1 MIQKVGVNPV
11 LYSGNSPVLLKQENS
26 QDNKPREF
34 DSNFYVDKK
43 GASAIKAKYFVASKY
58 PAERKPISFD
68 EYMEGLKRVPG
79 QDYDVTL
86 KGENGSKGAIIS
98 IYYKRGDVEISK
110 NHHWINGLG
119 SENYN
124 GGFETMN
131 FKDPSKPTIMTAY
144 DKYQK
149 PEWISYSYD
158 SNIEKHLD
166 LLPKDISLKTTPG
179 NYEEYLKSNNIDYIK
194 QITSFS
200 GDKSHSVKF
209 IINEKSKR
217 REIDFYDSVT
227 VGYSSI
233 SNTEKTFDK
242 TGKEIDKISTEI
254 TLNDGKPRAIQVTV
268 FHPEVKILQ

>member
-1 MIQKVGVNPV
+1 MLQKVSVNRV
-11 LYSGNSPVLLKQENS
+11 FFKGNSPVLLKQENS

-149 PEWISYSYD
+149 PEWI
-158 SNIEKHLD
+158 
-166 LLPKDISLKTTPG
+166 
-179 NYEEYLKSNNIDYIK
+179 
-194 QITSFS
+194 
-200 GDKSHSVKF
+200 
-209 IINEKSKR
+209 
-217 REIDFYDSVT
+217 
-227 VGYSSI
+227 
-233 SNTEKTFDK
+233 
-242 TGKEIDKISTEI
+242 
-254 TLNDGKPRAIQVTV
+254 
-268 FHPEVKILQ
+268 